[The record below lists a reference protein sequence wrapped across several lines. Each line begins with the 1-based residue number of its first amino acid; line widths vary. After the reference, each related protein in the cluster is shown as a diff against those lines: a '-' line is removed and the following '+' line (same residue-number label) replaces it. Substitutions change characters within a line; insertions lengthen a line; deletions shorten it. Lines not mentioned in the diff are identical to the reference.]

1 MLKKYFGLAAGL
13 LLLAGCSNNDFTD
26 NGATTPEGQ
35 MRTISSINATMDNA
49 DTRVQLKNGNQL
61 IWNEDD
67 VINVFSDEGSYHNY
81 TLTSGA
87 GTTSATFAG
96 DEITGN
102 QFYAL
107 FCNTIFNLDREND
120 EVSMYWDSDAIFGK
134 DGEDANRYIPLFAKS
149 ANANMQFKHLSGL
162 LHFKITGKGK
172 LAYATLYGNNG
183 EVFYDEY
190 TLKYTSDDIAL
201 KPYENAT
208 SRDHIGSRPIGDV
221 VLSDKYNT
229 HIYFMLP
236 AGMTFEKGFKL
247 VIGYVDGDDVEKVVT
262 KEYSESFIVKRGD
275 VGTFPTITTTGG
287 VIDPTPE
294 PESGWIT
301 NFFDLSGK
309 NVSVNHYFSYD
320 KTQLWW
326 EITFLTDNASEDVP
340 NDPIILEMVNEYTGG
355 TPTLEW
361 LNGLKTKDFHG
372 RFHDYSVDPAV
383 IYWNVDE
390 SAELNINKNDDGTW
404 YLSIEEMGVYN
415 GDESKPEMPDTY
427 LKFRGNFISDEPTA
441 SWNANID
448 GFVGNAASVSYSVVP
463 NQVDWKL
470 TFESTEGYTAII
482 DFATNPTSVY
492 HFDLSL
498 IDGLRT
504 SDFTI
509 KLVDNNNYLVYEGP
523 NNDCMLHIDKNA
535 DDTRTIYLE
544 GMTVTQTDNYDP
556 ETAVDLEDITFK
568 FDGVLDDPFPSSWSL
583 DTQEGS
589 RLGNLHGA
597 YAILDPYIDD
607 KSKVVRWRIR
617 FLTKDWAHGGIME
630 PFDEIL
636 VSWEES
642 FVGDEPVFP
651 ESATITDYGLDIMNG
666 GRQSYYYWLAT
677 NNDAPLTIY
686 HTEDDTYEILITGL
700 KLVFYN
706 EWTGYRD
713 PDSKAFTAN
722 FVFDGVFEDAY

>member
-1 MLKKYFGLAAGL
+1 MTKKYLGLAAGL
-13 LLLAGCSNNDFTD
+13 LLLAGCSNNDFIDKGT
-26 NGATTPEGQ
+26 TTPEGQ
-35 MRTISSINATMDNA
+35 MRTISTINATMDNA
-49 DTRVQLKNGNQL
+49 DTRVQLKDGNQL

-208 SRDHIGSRPIGDV
+208 SRDHIGSRPINDIL
-221 VLSDKYNT
+221 LSDKYIT

-236 AGMTFEKGFKL
+236 VGMTFENGFKL
-247 VIGYVDGDDVEKVVT
+247 VIGYVDGDDVEKEVT
-262 KEYSESFIVKRGD
+262 KEYNKSFTVKRGE
-275 VGTFPTITTTGG
+275 VSTFPVMSSSGG
-287 VIDPTPE
+287 SEE
-294 PESGWIT
+294 PEFGWET
-301 NFFDLSGK
+301 NFFDLYGED
-309 NVSVNHYFSYD
+309 VQPYYEIL
-320 KTQLWW
+320 TPGAPLWW
-326 EITFLTDNASEDVP
+326 HFTFYTNTGETF
-340 NDPIILEMVNEYTGG
+340 NDPIILDVQLENTGV
-355 TPTLEW
+355 TPTLSM
-361 LNGLKTKDFHG
+361 LDGLKTTDFHVKI
-372 RFHDYSVDPAV
+372 HDYYSDSE
-383 IYWNVDE
+383 YFYLYMYDGGD
-390 SAELNINKNDDGTW
+390 AELSINTNDDGTW
-404 YLSIEEMGVYN
+404 TLTIEDMELYENN
-415 GDESKPEMPDTY
+415 GKKPNLKDIY
-427 LKFRGNFISDEPTA
+427 LKFRGNFISDEPTTTK
-441 SWNANID
+441 WTANID

-535 DDTRTIYLE
+535 DDTRSIYLE
-544 GMTVTQTDNYDP
+544 GMTVTQTNNYDP
-556 ETAVDLEDITFK
+556 ETASELENITFS

-583 DTQEGS
+583 ETQEGS
-589 RLGNLHGA
+589 RLENLHGA

-607 KSKVVRWRIR
+607 ENKVVTWRIR

-651 ESATITDYGLDIMNG
+651 ENAIITDYGLDIMNG
-666 GRQSYYYWLAT
+666 GRQGYYYWLAT